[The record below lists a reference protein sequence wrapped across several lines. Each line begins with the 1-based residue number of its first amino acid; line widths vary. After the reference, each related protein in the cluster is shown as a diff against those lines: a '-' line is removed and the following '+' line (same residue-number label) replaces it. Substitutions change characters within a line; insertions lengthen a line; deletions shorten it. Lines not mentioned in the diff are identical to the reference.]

1 MPTSKNHGPEQAL
14 AIITQAAEEIALSL
28 GFQLVDAHFGQ
39 QGRKTSLEITI
50 YKPGGRIGLADCEK
64 VSRDLESKLESLSEL
79 PALLHG
85 SYVLDVC
92 SPGIERVLKHER
104 EYRIFAG
111 SQVELKAKADV
122 GAGGFGQHFLATLV
136 GLDGD
141 KVILATLKELPRAGD
156 KGVSGKNGSK
166 NAARGS
172 GKNKKDKIEIEP
184 VHELSVP
191 LKQITT
197 IKLYADL
204 SKAAHD
210 NQECEALETEV
221 SLES

>member
-14 AIITQAAEEIALSL
+14 AIITQAAEEIAQSL

-64 VSRDLESKLESLSEL
+64 VSRELESKLESLTEL

-104 EYRIFAG
+104 EYKIFAG

-141 KVILATLKELPRAGD
+141 KVKLAALKELPRGND
-156 KGVSGKNGSK
+156 KGSAGKK
-166 NAARGS
+166 GS

-191 LKQITT
+191 LKQITAL
-197 IKLYADL
+197 KLYADL

-210 NQECEALETEV
+210 NQECEALEAEA